1 MRSLFLNR
9 VVAVIG
15 AVAVAVVV
23 TTLSLALTTV
33 TTPAAW
39 AHHGWSEYDAK
50 NELNLTGTI
59 VESKYESPHATVKL
73 RVGDKVWF
81 AWLAPVFRMEARGLN
96 GDMVKVGATVT
107 LIGYPST
114 TKKDELRVERIVVNG
129 KSTELR

>member
-1 MRSLFLNR
+1 MCPRCSSRTIAAAF
-9 VVAVIG
+9 A
-15 AVAVAVVV
+15 A
-23 TTLSLALTTV
+23 TTV
-33 TTPAAW
+33 TIAMVFFAASLATPAAW

-59 VESKYESPHATVKL
+59 VESKYQNLHATVKL
-73 RVGDKVWF
+73 KSGDKVWF
-81 AWLAPVFRMEARGLN
+81 AWLAPVSRMEARGMN

-114 TKKDELRVERIVVNG
+114 TKKDELRVERILVNG